1 MKNTFKPNQI
11 ELCSVIMKELSRQH
25 RGLPADSRMQAVI
38 DAANTVCATA
48 YQMTD
53 EEYAASREMD
63 TPDAAGKEE

>member
-25 RGLPADSRMQAVI
+25 RGLPADSRIQAVI
-38 DAANTVCATA
+38 DAANTVCAA

>member
-11 ELCSVIMKELSRQH
+11 QMCAVIMKELGRQR

-38 DAANTVCATA
+38 DAANTVCAA

-53 EEYAASREMD
+53 EEYAASRGMD
-63 TPDAAGKEE
+63 TPEPARKEV

>member
-11 ELCSVIMKELSRQH
+11 ELCSAIMKELSRQH

-38 DAANTVCATA
+38 DAANTVCAA